1 MERGS
6 PKRSTVDHTE
16 IPAIK
21 RPKMTE
27 SWGEWMGSWK
37 VGSEVD
43 QEAERIDRQKAAFG
57 GDTVARLKDLNVLIV
72 GSGGVGVETAKNL
85 ILCNVGGVVVWDPQ
99 TCRMSDRGTNFYVTD
114 EHVAAG
120 ATRADASLPELRSLN
135 PFCRVDVHKSD
146 AGASIT
152 DEYLLD
158 RNILGTGR
166 PFAAVVVTTLALPKA
181 DLLRLN
187 ETARS
192 NGIAFIL
199 AANHG
204 VTASIFSDFGPRH
217 EIADATGEPT
227 QTLAVANIE
236 VLDSKP
242 AILEID
248 GVKEGEKV
256 VIVTVAQSEHGFD
269 ESGGVVS
276 FDDMRED
283 MAALNGK
290 SIKVKRVAISSPV
303 SATINC
309 ILFSR
314 KETTGVYQPIQ
325 LTLHVL
331 SVFFSPPS

>member
-1 MERGS
+1 
-6 PKRSTVDHTE
+6 
-16 IPAIK
+16 
-21 RPKMTE
+21 
-27 SWGEWMGSWK
+27 MGSWK

-236 VLDSKP
+236 VLCHK
-242 AILEID
+242 ILLSHKM
-248 GVKEGEKV
+248 GPCM
-256 VIVTVAQSEHGFD
+256 S
-269 ESGGVVS
+269 
-276 FDDMRED
+276 
-283 MAALNGK
+283 
-290 SIKVKRVAISSPV
+290 
-303 SATINC
+303 
-309 ILFSR
+309 
-314 KETTGVYQPIQ
+314 
-325 LTLHVL
+325 VL
-331 SVFFSPPS
+331 SIYCSKLYHLSPQT